1 MATGSSKN
9 STQVIIKIMSCVF
22 IMNLERQRERAGG
35 GEERGKREREEEE
48 KRREKKE
55 AFNINIGHRD
65 IYYMY

>member
-35 GEERGKREREEEE
+35 GGREREERE
-48 KRREKKE
+48 RGGGEKKRKKGGIQYKYR
-55 AFNINIGHRD
+55 A
-65 IYYMY
+65 